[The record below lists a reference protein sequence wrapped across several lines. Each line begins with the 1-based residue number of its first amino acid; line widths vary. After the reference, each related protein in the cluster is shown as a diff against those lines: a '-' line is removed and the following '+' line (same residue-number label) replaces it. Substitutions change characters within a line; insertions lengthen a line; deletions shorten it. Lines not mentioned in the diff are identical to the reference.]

1 MTPNTSVLADYAYTE
16 ILRRILSAEIK
27 PGARVREDVLAEQ
40 LGISRTPVRE
50 AVNRLVQ
57 NGFITN
63 IKRKGLYCVQFTRH
77 DFLNLVELRSRLET
91 LSFEKCIDLAT
102 PEDITA
108 VQAIIDGFEQKFA
121 VIMGQEEDTRSK
133 EMALLHNDYDV
144 RFHVGIAR
152 VSDSERLIQYVSE
165 VENMLLI
172 ARQWIYLSEA
182 RLEILQVSWKQHQQ
196 MVDAIRERDKE
207 RACDLLRQHLDVMLH
222 TQIELDDGV

>member
-1 MTPNTSVLADYAYTE
+1 MTPNTSVLADYAYAE
-16 ILRRILSAEIK
+16 ILQRILSAEIK

-63 IKRKGLYCVQFTRH
+63 IKRKGLYCVKFTRR

-91 LSFEKCIDLAT
+91 LSFEKCIDLAL

-108 VQAIIDGFEQKFA
+108 VQAIIDDFEQQFA
-121 VIMGQEEDTRSK
+121 VIMGHEEDKRSK

-207 RACDLLRQHLDVMLH
+207 RACDLLRQHLDVMLR
-222 TQIELDDGV
+222 TQIELDNGV